1 MKTCRRRNLEIS
13 EQGKVWWNHRDIF
26 DAEMVR
32 RSLLVD
38 RPRGERNGN
47 NRAGDKEVSG

>member
-1 MKTCRRRNLEIS
+1 MAKCRRQNVEIA

-26 DAEMVR
+26 DAEMIR

-38 RPRGERNGN
+38 RPRKENLSGS
-47 NRAGDKEVSG
+47 NRATDSKIS

>member
-26 DAEMVR
+26 DAEMAR
-32 RSLLVD
+32 RSLLSDKPKETSRGDNRGGD
-38 RPRGERNGN
+38 R
-47 NRAGDKEVSG
+47 EVS